1 MWWYKNQGEGL
12 LGCGYRGGGGVGG
25 ADYKARGV
33 HTLSGGNV
41 DQESR
46 TGLNL
51 GGKLSHQGHHGVWTD
66 RRSEQ

>member
-1 MWWYKNQGEGL
+1 MVTEVV
-12 LGCGYRGGGGVGG
+12 VGG

-51 GGKLSHQGHHGVWTD
+51 DGKLSHQGHHGVWTD

>member
-1 MWWYKNQGEGL
+1 M
-12 LGCGYRGGGGVGG
+12 GCGYRGGGGVGG

-33 HTLSGGNV
+33 HTLSGGYV

-51 GGKLSHQGHHGVWTD
+51 DGHHGVWTGW
-66 RRSEQ
+66 RSEQ